1 MSIASTS
8 VTTPGWFRQLT
19 WLTALLCLSVAVFG
33 SFVRLSNAGLSC
45 PDWPTCYG
53 KATWPVHDHEIDAA
67 NAAFPEREVETDK
80 AWREQLH
87 RHLAATLG
95 LLVLILTAWTVRG
108 DRVRRWLLLTTVLM
122 VGFAIPLYMR
132 QEYLL
137 ASVLAAAGEAL
148 LLVAAFGFSPDRR
161 SRLLLLTLAV
171 VIFQALLGMWT
182 VTWKLKPLV
191 VMGHLLGGLTTL
203 FLLSW
208 LAWSTRRPDPLAMRP
223 HTGLGAVLGVL
234 AVLVVQIAL
243 GGWVSSNYAA
253 LACPQFPQCN
263 HDQFFPSAD
272 FREGFVLWRGIGVDY
287 EGGVLDPDARTAI
300 HLSHRLGALIAG
312 LALLWLG
319 LRLLRDRALRIGG
332 ILLLGLTAGQIGL
345 GVANVLWSLP
355 LAVATAHNAGA
366 ALLVMAFAWLLSR
379 QRPAQAAS

>member
-1 MSIASTS
+1 MMQDSIP
-8 VTTPGWFRQLT
+8 TPRWVHRLT
-19 WLTALLCLSVAVFG
+19 WTAALLCLVVAVFG

-53 KATWPVHDHEIDAA
+53 KATWPVHEHEVDAA

-87 RHLAATLG
+87 RHLAALLG
-95 LLVLILTAWTVRG
+95 VLVLVLSAWAVRA
-108 DRVRRWLLLTTVLM
+108 DRLRRWLLSTTVLM
-122 VGFAIPLYMR
+122 IAFAIPLYMR
-132 QEYLL
+132 GEHLL
-137 ASVLAAAGEAL
+137 AGVLAAAGEL
-148 LLVAAFGFSPDRR
+148 LLLIAAFRFSPDQR

-182 VTWKLKPLV
+182 VTWKLKPVV

-208 LAWSTRRPDPLAMRP
+208 QAWSTSAPTAVRRA
-223 HTGLGAVLGVL
+223 GLGVVL
-234 AVLVVQIAL
+234 AVLAILVLQIAL

-263 HDQFFPSAD
+263 HDQYFPPAD

-287 EGGVLDPDARTAI
+287 EGGVLDPEARTAI
-300 HLSHRLGALIAG
+300 HLSHRLGAVFAG

-319 LRLLRDRALRIGG
+319 LRLLRDRGLRRGGLAL
-332 ILLLGLTAGQIGL
+332 LALTLAQIGL
-345 GVANVLWSLP
+345 GIANIVWALP
-355 LAVATAHNAGA
+355 LSVATAHNAGA
-366 ALLVMAFAWLLSR
+366 ALLTMTFAWLLSR
-379 QRPAQAAS
+379 YRPAQAAAS

>member
-1 MSIASTS
+1 MALGS

-19 WLTALLCLSVAVFG
+19 WLTALLCLAVAVFG

-53 KATWPVHDHEIDAA
+53 KATWPVHDHEVDAA

-80 AWREQLH
+80 AWREQVH

-95 LLVLILTAWTVRG
+95 LLVLILCAWSVRG
-108 DRVRRWLLLTTVLM
+108 DRIRRWLLLTTVLM

-132 QEYLL
+132 GEHLM
-137 ASVLAAAGEAL
+137 AGVLAAAGEAL
-148 LLVAAFGFSPDRR
+148 LLIAAVGFSPDRR

-208 LAWSTRRPDPLAMRP
+208 LAWSTRRRDPLGDRP
-223 HTGLGAVLGVL
+223 YTGLRVVLPVLGLL
-234 AVLVVQIAL
+234 ALQIAL

-263 HDQFFPSAD
+263 HDEFFPATD
-272 FREGFVLWRGIGVDY
+272 FQEAFVLWRGIGVDY

-300 HLSHRLGALIAG
+300 HLSHRMGAIVAG
-312 LALLWLG
+312 LGLLWLG
-319 LRLLRDRALRIGG
+319 FRLLRDRALRIGG
-332 ILLLGLTAGQIGL
+332 ILLLGLTAGQIAL
-345 GVANVLWSLP
+345 GIGNVVWSLP
-355 LAVATAHNAGA
+355 LPVATAHNAGA
-366 ALLVMAFAWLLSR
+366 ALLVVAFAWLLSR
-379 QRPAQAAS
+379 LRPAQAAAP